1 MVDLQSI
8 AKKRSPMLTT
18 KQKLMLTIEKAA
30 ITILLFPFI
39 LLVQLI
45 KWALFGYSAIREWIY
60 IKNEGRKARKW
71 YRENIDREI

>member
-1 MVDLQSI
+1 MI
-8 AKKRSPMLTT
+8 AINCKKGALMKPAT
-18 KQKLMLTIEKAA
+18 MLTIEKVA

-45 KWALFGYSAIREWIY
+45 KWPLFGYSAIRDWVY

-71 YRENIDREI
+71 YRANIDSDI

>member
-1 MVDLQSI
+1 
-8 AKKRSPMLTT
+8 MLTT
-18 KQKLMLTIEKAA
+18 KQKLMLTIEKVA

-45 KWALFGYSAIREWIY
+45 KWPLFGYSALREWVY
-60 IKNEGRKARKW
+60 VKNETRKARKW